1 MMRVYHSSNV
11 RIEQPDT
18 LHSRKL
24 LDFGQGFYLTTI
36 REQAEKYAERLLR
49 RNEAVWMNI
58 YNLSEDWSNWKVK
71 RFDTYDEEW
80 LDFVMGCRQ
89 GEELGDYD
97 MVIGGIANDK
107 VFETLDLYFDNLIDK
122 QQALLRLS
130 YEKPNIQ
137 YCIRTDAMIQECL
150 TFVEAIGL

>member
-1 MMRVYHSSNV
+1 MMTVYHTSSV
-11 RIEQPDT
+11 RIELPNT

-24 LDFGQGFYLTTI
+24 LDLGKGFYLTTI
-36 REQAEKYAERLLR
+36 REQAEKYAERFLR
-49 RNEAVWMNI
+49 RNEMVWLSI
-58 YNLSEDWSNWKVK
+58 YNLSEDWSSWKVK

-107 VFETLDLYFDNLIDK
+107 VFETLDLYFGNLIDK
-122 QQALLRLS
+122 EQALLRLS

>member
-1 MMRVYHSSNV
+1 MMIVYHTSNV

-49 RNEAVWMNI
+49 RNEAVWLNI

>member
-1 MMRVYHSSNV
+1 MMTVYHTSNV

-49 RNEAVWMNI
+49 RKEAVWLNV